1 MSALFACG
9 DNAVMPNL
17 LVMAKSFVAWLTL
30 IAFAMPALAAAAAP
44 APLILKPTSAWQV
57 DYADERCRLGRQFG
71 EGKQTVLLLMDRF
84 APGEYFRLTIAGQ
97 LVKTFVEKGDA
108 DIQFGPREEEQQLAF
123 LKGNLDKEP
132 ALIFSG
138 SARIAPPSAAELL
151 AIKNREKREG
161 VVVEPISED
170 RQKAVRH
177 LRVGKPLRKPV
188 MLETSSM
195 RAPLAAL
202 DTCIDNLL
210 ISWGVDVEKHKALSR
225 TVTPLKSPDKW
236 IMSSDYPNEML
247 SAGQPALV
255 SFRLSIG
262 PDGVPTACHIQATT
276 RPKEFDNAVCKSVM
290 RRARFS
296 PALDAQGQPLAS
308 YYQNNVYFALP

>member
-9 DNAVMPNL
+9 YGPVLCNL
-17 LVMAKSFVAWLTL
+17 LIMAKSFVASLV
-30 IAFAMPALAAAAAP
+30 IFALATPALAAAAAP
-44 APLILKPTSAWQV
+44 APLALKPTSAWQV

-84 APGEYFRLTIAGQ
+84 GPGEYFRLTISGQ
-97 LVKTFVEKGDA
+97 VVKTFVEKGDA

-151 AIKNREKREG
+151 AIKNREKTEG
-161 VVVEPISED
+161 VAVEPISED

-188 MLETSSM
+188 MLETGSM

-210 ISWGVDVEKHKALSR
+210 ISWGVDVEKHKTLSR

-308 YYQNNVYFALP
+308 YYQNNVYFAIP

>member
-9 DNAVMPNL
+9 DELLLCSL
-17 LVMAKSFVAWLTL
+17 LVMTKSFVASL
-30 IAFAMPALAAAAAP
+30 IFVALAIPAPAAVAAP

-57 DYADERCRLGRQFG
+57 NYAFERCRLARQFG
-71 EGKQTVLLLMDRF
+71 EGKQTVFLIMDRF
-84 APGEYFRLTIAGQ
+84 APTDSFRLTISGQ
-97 LVKTFVEKGDA
+97 PVKTFVEKGDA

-123 LKGNLDKEP
+123 LKGNLDKQP
-132 ALIFSG
+132 ALILSG

-188 MLETSSM
+188 MLETGSM

-210 ISWGVDVEKHKALSR
+210 ISWGVDVEKHKTLSR

-255 SFRLSIG
+255 SFRLSIE